1 MERSL
6 STLVP
11 GPQPGPRVVRW
22 PDVPEVRGGGP
33 RGAGCSATGGRAGAR
48 PWPWT
53 GPGWSLLPP
62 WGRGG
67 ALLLRGRYGA
77 WGMDGVTECPER
89 RDVTKQQSMRKLKF
103 KLHSKSNPPHKYNPQ
118 TSSMRC
124 DVNHLQ
130 NPRKPVAIKNPL
142 RNQKLR

>member
-22 PDVPEVRGGGP
+22 LDVPEVRGGEP
-33 RGAGCSATGGRAGAR
+33 RGAGCSAAGERAGAR

-53 GPGWSLLPP
+53 GPGQGLLPP

-77 WGMDGVTECPER
+77 RGMDGATECPER
-89 RDVTKQQSMRKLKF
+89 RDVTIQQ
-103 KLHSKSNPPHKYNPQ
+103 P
-118 TSSMRC
+118 
-124 DVNHLQ
+124 
-130 NPRKPVAIKNPL
+130 KN
-142 RNQKLR
+142 K